1 MKRFTALLILPLF
14 ISLAA
19 FNSYVPADEISWYS
33 LEEAQRLAKEHD
45 KKVLVYAEAVWCT
58 YCKKMEKEV
67 FPKEEVIESL
77 ARYYYPVRVDIES
90 DKKMVFNGETI
101 TGSQFAQKYR
111 VRGTPTTFFI
121 NKEGQILGAQ
131 PGFIPADTFVTL
143 LAFVGSDAHQNQSFD
158 EYADANKND

>member
-1 MKRFTALLILPLF
+1 MRRLTALLFLPLF
-14 ISLAA
+14 IFLAA
-19 FNSYVPADEISWYS
+19 IHSSYPADEIRWYS
-33 LEEAQRLAKEHD
+33 LEEAQKLAKEND

-67 FPKEEVIESL
+67 FPKQEVIESL
-77 ARYYYPVRVDIES
+77 AKYYYPVRVDIES
-90 DKKMVFNGETI
+90 DKKMVFNGDPI

-158 EYADANKND
+158 EYAEANNNE